1 MEILILN
8 GSYFY
13 KLALE
18 ALPMKSNVQQLQIWI
33 IERDDSFT
41 VYLRPLRFD
50 TLFFYYLPLHFVY
63 EAAGQ
68 TFSKSNNTQRQRA
81 ADKITALN
89 LNLNGQSQNHR
100 LLAGKL
106 E

>member
-50 TLFFYYLPLHFVY
+50 TLFFFIIYPYILY
-63 EAAGQ
+63 MKQQA
-68 TFSKSNNTQRQRA
+68 
-81 ADKITALN
+81 
-89 LNLNGQSQNHR
+89 R
-100 LLAGKL
+100 LLVNLTTLRGRGQQIKSQRL
-106 E
+106 I